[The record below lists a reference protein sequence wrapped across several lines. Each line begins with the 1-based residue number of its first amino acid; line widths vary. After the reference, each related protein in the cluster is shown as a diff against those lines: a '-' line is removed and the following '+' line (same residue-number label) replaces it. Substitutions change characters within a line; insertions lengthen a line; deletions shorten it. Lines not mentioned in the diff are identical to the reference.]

1 MTSIIEQA
9 DAIVGIAKTI
19 GTCKRESGGFSPDTY
34 RRGAYVEWLTDEKNV
49 VWPHGGSLNASS
61 SVEEMAAL
69 VVRLSRPKGDGVP
82 ETIVH
87 CPNAMGHSYVV
98 VNKLDH
104 NGVKV
109 PMSLE
114 EQTATAAYLQRCLA
128 PPVRRLL
135 AAFEVV
141 EQPSAQTLADDG
153 ERYIRI
159 TARGRA
165 LDWSQVRYGE
175 DSIVCWLVPR
185 GER

>member
-135 AAFEVV
+135 AMYDVV
-141 EQPSAQTLADDG
+141 EEKPTC
-153 ERYIRI
+153 
-159 TARGRA
+159 GRVNIPHVKVNA
-165 LDWSQVRYGE
+165 GMTQWHTEGD
-175 DSIVCWLVPR
+175 ICWLVPR